1 MAMIDR
7 KAFQKL
13 CRRID
18 SYEEAMIEM
27 QRSLTAIPALSPES
41 GGQGEYE
48 KAGFLKSILQE
59 WGFKN
64 TSEINA
70 PDPRVASGI
79 RSNLLVT
86 LPGRDT
92 EKTVWLLTHL
102 DIVPPGELSFWSHD
116 PYQVVVTDRLVFGR
130 GTEDNQ
136 QDLIASLFA
145 ARSLVDEGIEPESS
159 IGLAFVADE
168 ETGSLFGLDFI
179 LKDSRN
185 PFRKTDL
192 IVVPD
197 AGNEEGSLIEIA
209 EKSILWLRVK
219 TTGKQCH
226 GSKPHLGRNAFLAAS
241 HLIVKLTE
249 LYNLFSRSDAL
260 FEPPVSTFEPT
271 RKDANVPNVNTIP
284 GEDVFFMDCRVL
296 PDYSLAGVWQ
306 QIRKT
311 ADSIEQDFGVKI
323 DITAVQETEASLPT
337 PENAPVVQ
345 ALKKAISEIY
355 SLDAC
360 PRGIGGGTVAA
371 HFRRQGYPVAVWS
384 KVGQKAHQPN
394 ECCSLDT
401 MLGNAKVF
409 AHLFLQK

>member
-1 MAMIDR
+1 MIDR

-355 SLDAC
+355 SLDAF